1 MLKERRIGMI
11 KTAVI
16 AMLITT
22 CCLSMA
28 ALASAVEVAPRITDR
43 EIIEG
48 LSVLKQGN
56 QDINKRIDDVN
67 NRIDDLIQSV
77 NKRFDDVNNR
87 IDDLT
92 QSVNKRFD
100 DVNRRIDD
108 LKHTMDQRFD
118 DVNQRFTGIDQ
129 RFLSLEQRIDGMQ
142 SGLQNLIVALFGSVM
157 ALIIMLIGYIAWD
170 RKTALQ
176 PLRARFESLEK
187 LVAQQLDPDDTRHSY
202 VARLIAAQ
210 RRAARSNPDLAEA
223 LRAEALL

>member
-1 MLKERRIGMI
+1 MI

-67 NRIDDLIQSV
+67 NRIDDL
-77 NKRFDDVNNR
+77 
-87 IDDLT
+87 T

-118 DVNQRFTGIDQ
+118 DVNQRFDDINQRFTGIDQ

>member
-1 MLKERRIGMI
+1 MI

-56 QDINKRIDDVN
+56 QDINKRIDDGN

-118 DVNQRFTGIDQ
+118 DVNQRFDDINQRFTGIDQ